1 MYSNTK
7 ENLNNY
13 VYYTL
18 ESSNIL
24 NLKINGVKKRD
35 YLYTDQSLYI
45 IMIVFSQNV
54 RKYYLNIR
62 SNIHNYIHFA
72 TGCFS
77 PINL

>member
-54 RKYYLNIR
+54 RKY
-62 SNIHNYIHFA
+62 
-72 TGCFS
+72 
-77 PINL
+77 